1 MVEVGHFKL
10 LSIARRDDFWDANL
24 VAEDNAEKNARDC
37 GEQDLLLL
45 TKQAPSKGD
54 ASKVHVLAKVGYKF
68 HVCSLSMCVAQHI
81 CRALFGGK
89 FSKGKVVERGQGVAT
104 VG

>member
-24 VAEDNAEKNARDC
+24 VAEDNAEKNAREC

-54 ASKVHVLAKVGYKF
+54 ASKVHVLAKVGF
-68 HVCSLSMCVAQHI
+68 RFRIDPLSTCKYWQSIFRQSA
-81 CRALFGGK
+81 
-89 FSKGKVVERGQGVAT
+89 GKVVERC
-104 VG
+104 